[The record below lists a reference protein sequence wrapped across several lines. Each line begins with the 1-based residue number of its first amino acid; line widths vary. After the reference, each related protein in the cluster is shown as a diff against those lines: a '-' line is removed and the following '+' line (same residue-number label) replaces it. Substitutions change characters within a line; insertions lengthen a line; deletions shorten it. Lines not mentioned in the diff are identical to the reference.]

1 MAKAC
6 HLEERDIFW
15 VSATKGTEQIAPGE
29 AGLDVQKIL
38 DGVYRSAENGGKEVA
53 IK

>member
-15 VSATKGTEQIAPGE
+15 VSATKGT
-29 AGLDVQKIL
+29 GLDVL
-38 DGVYRSAENGGKEVA
+38 RAHVVTLLA
-53 IK
+53 IA